1 MRVLLATGIEE
12 LDKILAA
19 GLSKAGVEIAGECYI
34 REYVVETAKQ
44 KETDT
49 IVLGPHLD
57 GKCDLIERVIFP
69 LRLAD
74 KRVVLLP
81 GSLSDPVAFELGL
94 RAVAC
99 GVYDILFDPVDAK
112 KLIKKLESPGTLA
125 GALKDLGVSAAVAKQ
140 IVAEAQKL
148 VSPESEV
155 VSFGG
160 STGDRAQT
168 TGQGRTRMHRGLR
181 EPTTADT
188 PVGAEGEKPEPQ
200 KTGTRQYRTPERT
213 TELDKAMV
221 RAPLPRG
228 TRAPLQP
235 LPPGSWLVTVWNPT
249 GHVKN
254 FTALNVA
261 AAAAQAGYDVALVN
275 YDFVCPELD
284 LWFGVRQTGPLDCR
298 PQDAGLATFGESL
311 TAELALKILTE
322 RDWGIKYLPAGS
334 KLGYIGIPDFGE
346 NAGTLFREIT
356 AAVHRREARRP
367 RLTVVN
373 AGVNFEEPATFAALS
388 ICNVILLPLLGF
400 KQEVEVARQIVEE
413 LRRVAVKAP
422 VVEVIFTEKSGL
434 RAEWRIG
441 NEQVA
446 VLLDSTGHRQASR
459 MSKPYCLISKQ
470 PDPGWEMLA
479 HIVLKVP
486 NRSVGP
492 VGSAGLS

>member
-12 LDKILAA
+12 LDGILAA
-19 GLSKAGVEIAGECYI
+19 GLSKAGVEMAGECYI

-44 KETDT
+44 KGADT
-49 IVLGPHLD
+49 VVLGPHLD
-57 GKCDLIERVIFP
+57 GECELIEKVVFP

-99 GVYDILFDPVDAK
+99 GVYDIVFDPVDAER
-112 KLIKKLESPGTLA
+112 LVKKLEGPGTLA
-125 GALKDLGVSAAVAKQ
+125 EALKDLGGSAAVAEQ

-148 VSPESEV
+148 VSPGSRAGVFESAAEA
-155 VSFGG
+155 GREA
-160 STGDRAQT
+160 GDL
-168 TGQGRTRMHRGLR
+168 GRSLTQPASHEPVTVNREEAKTQPEKAAMQQHRI
-181 EPTTADT
+181 PA
-188 PVGAEGEKPEPQ
+188 K
-200 KTGTRQYRTPERT
+200 
-213 TELDKAMV
+213 LDKATA
-221 RAPLPRG
+221 RILPPRE
-228 TRAPLQP
+228 TRAAFQP
-235 LPPGSWLVTVWNPT
+235 LPSGSRLVTVWNPT

-261 AAAAQAGYDVALVN
+261 AAAARAGYDVALLN

-284 LWFGVRQTGPLDCR
+284 LWFGVRQTGPSDCK

-388 ICNVILLPLLGF
+388 MCDVILLPLLGF
-400 KQEVEVARQIVEE
+400 KQEVEVVEQILEE
-413 LRRVAVKAP
+413 LRRVDVKAP
-422 VVEVIFTEKSGL
+422 VVEVIFTERPGVKS
-434 RAEWRIG
+434 EWRIG
-441 NEQVA
+441 GQQV
-446 VLLDSTGHRQASR
+446 VLLLDSAGYREASR
-459 MSKPYCLISKQ
+459 TGRPYCLMYKQ
-470 PDPGWEMLA
+470 KEPEWA
-479 HIVLKVP
+479 
-486 NRSVGP
+486 SVVRTLLQVHAKLIGP
-492 VGSAGLS
+492 ANSAGLS